1 MSAEG
6 GTRAVIAALLANAF
20 IAVTKFAAWALTG
33 ASSMLAEAIH
43 SVADSGN
50 QVLLLVGGRRSKRG
64 ATAQHP
70 FGYGRERYVF
80 GFIVSVVLFS
90 VGGLFALY
98 EAYHKWHEIAEGHPD
113 ELLESRWWWVPI
125 VILVAAIIAESFSFR
140 TAIRES
146 NKTRGKQRWSK
157 YIRAA
162 KAPELPV
169 ILLEDFAALV
179 GLIFALFGVGMTL
192 LTHNGIFDV
201 IGTAMIGLLLVA
213 VAITL
218 AVETKSL
225 LLGEAA
231 SPEAVAS
238 DRTSADQHAGHRA
251 DHSHEDTASRSG
263 GGPGRRQD
271 RCRPLRH
278 GIRSDRDDRSSRE
291 QHSRGRADGHRA
303 LPGAGHLRPELCAS
317 RAAGAARCAQP
328 LVAGVLT
335 TPRRRYVLT
344 TVLDDVPL
352 RSVWAGRFDGCAGR
366 RTRPRSLRLWR
377 RIL

>member
-1 MSAEG
+1 VSAEG

-64 ATAQHP
+64 ATAEHP

-98 EAYHKWHEIAEGHPD
+98 EAYHKWHELAEGHPD

-179 GLIFALFGVGMTL
+179 GLVFALFGVGMTL

-231 SPEAVAS
+231 SPEAVRRIEQALTNTPGIE
-238 DRTSADQHAGHRA
+238 RIIHMKTLHLGPEEVLVAAKIA
-251 DHSHEDTASRSG
+251 VVPCDTALEVTETI
-263 GGPGRRQD
+263 D
-271 RCRPLRH
+271 RAESN
-278 GIRSDRDDRSSRE
+278 IRE
-291 QHSRGRADGHRA
+291 AEPMVTA
-303 LPGAGHLRPELCAS
+303 LYLEPDIYDPNYVPAERPEQP
-317 RAAGAARCAQP
+317 AAP
-328 LVAGVLT
+328 
-335 TPRRRYVLT
+335 
-344 TVLDDVPL
+344 
-352 RSVWAGRFDGCAGR
+352 SH
-366 RTRPRSLRLWR
+366 
-377 RIL
+377 